1 MIKTLKFYQSIETE
15 VPQLIWVGIPPGGQ
29 VQICSREAKESQ
41 LLTFELKLCPF
52 PQKDNRCF
60 SFCFPILPKHTGTA
74 PVHHLCPIFPSDS
87 SAIRQRVLKLLTAAE
102 NSQGTM

>member
-41 LLTFELKLCPF
+41 LLTFELKLCP
-52 PQKDNRCF
+52 
-60 SFCFPILPKHTGTA
+60 A